1 MKLGEYIKFL
11 RKLRAHL
18 NKEEIVF
25 IIDFLLQVCKHA

>member
-1 MKLGEYIKFL
+1 MKITEYIKYL

-25 IIDFLLQVCKHA
+25 IIDFLL